1 MSGRMRSTG
10 IRGRRRGKGRPAG
23 RGTLGTL
30 ALTLLAALAA
40 PVACDGHAMT
50 PEEAAVLTDGGSATK
65 GAAAISAYGC
75 GTCHMVSGVPGATA
89 VVGPPLAG
97 IGQRSYVGG
106 VLPNTPENLVRWIQH
121 PREVSPRTAMPDL
134 GVSERDARDIAAYL
148 YTLK

>member
-1 MSGRMRSTG
+1 
-10 IRGRRRGKGRPAG
+10 
-23 RGTLGTL
+23 
-30 ALTLLAALAA
+30 
-40 PVACDGHAMT
+40 MT
-50 PEEAAVLTDGGSATK
+50 HEEAAVLTEGGSATK
-65 GAAAISAYGC
+65 GAAAIAAYGC
-75 GTCHMVSGVPGATA
+75 GTCHTVSGVPGATA

-106 VLPNTPENLVRWIQH
+106 VLPNTPENLVRWIQR